1 MRDGVRPQMDAAR
14 VAQGLDAAVVGN
26 RVAELDDLRNAPEMF
41 DKAGGAAERL
51 ASEIVDGD
59 LAIVQI
65 GVGNSAEILE
75 DEVLNHAQILAD
87 GRGADLLVVADN
99 EDRLAQVQGDQR
111 HHVALAGFVDD
122 DNVEARG
129 ARVKVFDHE
138 GSGMTQTGTAPR
150 HSLIFL
156 AASARKRA
164 TRIP

>member
-1 MRDGVRPQMDAAR
+1 MGDGVRPQMDAAR

-87 GRGADLLVVADN
+87 GRGADLLLVAAN
-99 EDRLAQVQGDQR
+99 EDRPAQVRGVQR
-111 HHVALAGFVDD
+111 QHVALAGLVDVD
-122 DNVEARG
+122 Y
-129 ARVKVFDHE
+129 F
-138 GSGMTQTGTAPR
+138 
-150 HSLIFL
+150 
-156 AASARKRA
+156 AASAA
-164 TRIP
+164 